1 MKKSIIRII
10 FVGFFILILLASIVI
25 LKFES
30 PNIEEKN
37 VDVNFDNKDIIL
49 YNKNDCDCIIDF
61 SNIKNLVKESDIIAR
76 VKIQSVNGT
85 NLNPLK
91 NEYVPIYTTGKLEIE
106 EILYNNSNYEFIR
119 GESIEYVRLGGNITY
134 STYLEGLRE
143 SERKKLEYN
152 IEQRTNMKSNQLAKK
167 IVKDVYIDDIEVEN
181 GKEYIAFL
189 KYSNDYEKFNILGFE
204 YGLREYDSNTNTI
217 KDNKSNKY
225 ESFQSIKE
233 KISMVK

>member
-1 MKKSIIRII
+1 MFIIVPIIIYIIISILNNGK
-10 FVGFFILILLASIVI
+10 VSYNELNENSIS
-25 LKFES
+25 KET
-30 PNIEEKN
+30 
-37 VDVNFDNKDIIL
+37 IL
-49 YNKNDCDCIIDF
+49 YNKIKCDTLVDY
-61 SNIKNLVKESDIIAR
+61 SNIKNLVKESDIIAK
-76 VKIQSVNGT
+76 VKIQTENGM
-85 NLNPLK
+85 NFNPLK

-106 EILYNNSNYEFIR
+106 EILYNNSNYKFIS